1 MTQAEALQGVEIGR
15 LRPPAEV
22 DQVKKAAIASF
33 VASSNQLAIL
43 PPTALRIVE
52 LANDPKAS
60 MTKIAALVRT
70 DPGLA
75 SRILATANSAMYL
88 GRFSTTITSLEK
100 AISRI
105 GLEGLKAIVLQLS
118 MVGRVLRIKGME
130 REVQSFSTHSVYAA
144 CSARSIARKLSGQDP
159 ETAFLVGLLH
169 DVGKIIGLEA
179 LMKASAMV
187 KSAFAL
193 EAQGYTELL
202 DLTHEEI
209 GGFAAQ
215 KWKLPPIVVESI
227 RHHHFVPERI
237 RAMQLPLLIH
247 VANRVAHQLAPDD
260 PRAATAGDVANSP
273 ELALLG
279 FEPSALEPLVKTVPE
294 DAQSLLRALQT

>member
-1 MTQAEALQGVEIGR
+1 VTQAEALQGVEAR
-15 LRPPAEV
+15 LRPEV

-43 PPTALRIVE
+43 PPTAMRVVE
-52 LANDPKAS
+52 MANDPKAS
-60 MTKIAALVRT
+60 MTRIAALVRT

-75 SRILATANSAMYL
+75 SRILSTANSAMYL
-88 GRFSTTITSLEK
+88 GRFSTMITSLEK

-130 REVQSFSTHSVYAA
+130 REVQNFSTHSVYTA
-144 CSARSIARKLSGQDP
+144 CTARAIARKVAGQDP

-193 EAQGYTELL
+193 EAAGYSELL
-202 DLTHEEI
+202 DVTHEEI

-237 RAMQLPLLIH
+237 RTLQLPLLVH
-247 VANRVAHQLAPDD
+247 VANRAAHELAPDD
-260 PRAATAGDVANSP
+260 PKAKGITDLLSAP
-273 ELALLG
+273 ELAMLG
-279 FEPSALEPLVKTVPE
+279 LDAPTLEPLLRAVPE
-294 DAQSLLRALQT
+294 DAQSLLRALHA